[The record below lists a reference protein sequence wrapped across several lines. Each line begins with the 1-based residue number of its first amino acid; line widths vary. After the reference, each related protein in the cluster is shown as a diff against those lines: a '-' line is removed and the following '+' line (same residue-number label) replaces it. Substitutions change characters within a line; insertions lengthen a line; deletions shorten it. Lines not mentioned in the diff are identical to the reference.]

1 VLPNFLAVLE
11 DSLDFD
17 DQEDSE
23 DSEIRDSA
31 IKGSA
36 TKDLDLVRI
45 QMMSFPTEINRFI
58 FQLKVLVE
66 PMLLDSGMV
75 PLLEI
80 KPSEQELVSLT
91 LGQVIKK
98 PITEII
104 FPQTIK
110 DNILNN

>member
-1 VLPNFLAVLE
+1 VLPSFWAVQE

-23 DSEIRDSA
+23 AGQYSEIRDSA
-31 IKGSA
+31 I
-36 TKDLDLVRI
+36 KDLDLVRI

-91 LGQVIKK
+91 LDQVIKK